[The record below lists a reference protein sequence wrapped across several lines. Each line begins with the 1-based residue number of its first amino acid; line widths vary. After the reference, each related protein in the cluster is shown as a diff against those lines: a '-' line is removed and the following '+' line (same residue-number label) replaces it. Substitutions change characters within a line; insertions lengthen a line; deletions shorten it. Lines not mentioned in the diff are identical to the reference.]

1 MDKPADILNSTTPQ
15 IQKLIEK
22 TLKIE
27 KDYQYIQN
35 IESNKSL
42 EREISEKIKKIIEV
56 ETSE

>member
-1 MDKPADILNSTTPQ
+1 MDKPKDILNSTTPQ
-15 IQKLIEK
+15 IQKLIEE

-35 IESNKSL
+35 LESNKSL
-42 EREISEKIKKIIEV
+42 EKEISDKIKKIIEL